1 MEEIVALIDAADEP
15 KKHGPYRARQ
25 PAEIS
30 KLSNYL
36 AVSSRCNLGKFRHS
50 GRQLEHVVHNQRSS
64 VFLQASPVLRA
75 AMASTGEADCGHAGG
90 EGGIDTSRAVLD
102 DETAIRRRRQVPR
115 GI

>member
-64 VFLQASPVLRA
+64 VFLQATPVLRA
-75 AMASTGEADCGHAGG
+75 AMAPAAEADRGHAGRK
-90 EGGIDTSRAVLD
+90 GGIDTSWAVLD
-102 DETAIRRRRQVPR
+102 DETAVRRRHKVPR